1 MAHFCLY
8 KVRKPPT
15 LLYWRRH
22 GLQSYTDY
30 TIQTG
35 STARWSLTRR
45 IAHYTWPK
53 STPSCVMRQLSIS
66 FCLSPLSCQLDF
78 PVNYRRP
85 YQRHNSGLSGHKG
98 DVNASYIHVCT
109 SISGIPK
116 GFSGYSLLRIQC
128 WTRTS
133 SRLG

>member
-1 MAHFCLY
+1 MAHLCLY
-8 KVRKPPT
+8 KVKKPPT

-22 GLQSYTDY
+22 GLQSYRLYNTDWIY
-30 TIQTG
+30 CKMESHTTH
-35 STARWSLTRR
+35 RSLYLAEIYSQLRD
-45 IAHYTWPK
+45 
-53 STPSCVMRQLSIS
+53 RQLSIFFYIS
-66 FCLSPLSCQLDF
+66 TLSCQLDF

-116 GFSGYSLLRIQC
+116 GFSGYSLLGI
-128 WTRTS
+128 
-133 SRLG
+133 